1 MKQLCDDLRQ
11 FAIQVRQLG
20 YSPDGSVVEWECL
33 DLSERMLAAV
43 KQAEARMAGAK
54 STPLVDTLPAGQTV
68 SAPLERG
75 STVILC
81 AVCIQAGRATE
92 ATHQTRDLLCGCDQH
107 IQQLEQHGLAAAR
120 RRRIILAAQTDGAD
134 RRGGGPGDGLGEE
147 TAATRPI
154 AGEGWAPT
162 RATGIMPDQLPQRP
176 APTP

>member
-11 FAIQVRQLG
+11 FAIEVHQLG
-20 YSPDGSVVEWECL
+20 YSLNGGVGERECL

-43 KQAEARMAGAK
+43 KRAEARTAAK
-54 STPLVDTLPAGQTV
+54 STPLLAAELLYP
-68 SAPLERG
+68 G
-75 STVILC
+75 STVIYC

-107 IQQLEQHGLAAAR
+107 IQQLEQHGLAAVR
-120 RRRIILAAQTDGAD
+120 RRRMILAAQTDGAD

-154 AGEGWAPT
+154 AGKDGPRLEQ
-162 RATGIMPDQLPQRP
+162 RA
-176 APTP
+176 